1 MRSDTSLAFMIGA
14 DDGRLTR
21 KKVILISIYSD
32 HKVGAI
38 DDDEFRFLSNRE
50 NRRDRIEREMVVD
63 SLEEM
68 FDLMCGAP
76 EEDWEDEEME
86 VDE

>member
-1 MRSDTSLAFMIGA
+1 MQI
-14 DDGRLTR
+14 
-21 KKVILISIYSD
+21 V
-32 HKVGAI
+32 I

-68 FDLMCGAP
+68 
-76 EEDWEDEEME
+76 
-86 VDE
+86 